1 MTGSPS
7 STVRASSPTVAEVI
21 GARKVYDGLAALCD
35 VDLAIHA
42 GERLALVG
50 HNGSGKSTLIKML
63 LGFVSP
69 DAGQVRVLDRPPDAP
84 DGARMRGRIAY
95 LPERVAFD
103 PQMTGREVL
112 RFYARLKGA
121 DAQAA
126 ALDALLERVGLR
138 PAADRRI
145 AGYSKG
151 MQQRLGLAQAL
162 IGDADIY
169 LFDEPTT
176 GLDPMA
182 RRWFFALVADLKK
195 RGKAVVIASHVLTE
209 LERVAD
215 RIAMIS
221 NGRLFAVGSLEE
233 LRRQAGL
240 PHRLVLTLPPG
251 MLLRAERA
259 FAGLDAEMTVE
270 SDTRLVLTFP
280 PSLKTALLAPLARL
294 MEESADID
302 FSFSA
307 PGLDALYAAL
317 LEDAEA
323 ERNRENGDG
332 GGAGASEGWVR
343 VQNHDR
349 T

>member
-1 MTGSPS
+1 MTAAVDALRSQAAPLARVTG
-7 STVRASSPTVAEVI
+7 V
-21 GARKVYDGLAALCD
+21 RKVYDGLVALD
-35 VDLAIHA
+35 GVDLAIHA

-63 LGFVSP
+63 LGFVVP
-69 DAGQVRVLDRPPDAP
+69 DAGTVTVLGQTPNAHE
-84 DGARMRGRIAY
+84 GARMRSRIAY

-121 DAQAA
+121 DARPAA
-126 ALDALLERVGLR
+126 IDALLDRVGLQQ
-138 PAADRRI
+138 AADRRI

-162 IGDADIY
+162 IGDADLY

-182 RRWFFALVADLKK
+182 RRWFFALIAELKEQ
-195 RGKAVVIASHVLTE
+195 GKAVVIASHVLAE

-233 LRRQAGL
+233 LRRRARL
-240 PHRLVLTLPPG
+240 PHRLSLVLPPG
-251 MLLRAERA
+251 MLLKAERA
-259 FAGLDAEMTVE
+259 FAGLDVEMTVE
-270 SDTRLVLTFP
+270 SDTRLTITFAP
-280 PSLKTALLAPLARL
+280 IRKTALLGPLARL
-294 MEESADID
+294 MEEAEID
-302 FSFSA
+302 FAFSA

-317 LEDAEA
+317 LEKDAA
-323 ERNRENGDG
+323 DG
-332 GGAGASEGWVR
+332 GTGPVVSHIRSDMGEGR
-343 VQNHDR
+343 R
-349 T
+349 GECS

>member
-1 MTGSPS
+1 MTAALDPAMHIPKAPVAR
-7 STVRASSPTVAEVI
+7 VRKV
-21 GARKVYDGLAALCD
+21 RKVYDGLVALD
-35 VDLAIHA
+35 GVDLAIRA

-63 LGFVSP
+63 LGFVVP
-69 DAGQVRVLDRPPDAP
+69 DAGTVSVLDRAP
-84 DGARMRGRIAY
+84 NARDGARMRGRIAY

-121 DAQAA
+121 DARDE
-126 ALDALLERVGLR
+126 ALDVLLDRVGLA

-151 MQQRLGLAQAL
+151 MQQRLGLAQTL
-162 IGDADIY
+162 VGDADLY

-182 RRWFFALVADLKK
+182 RRWFFALVAELRA
-195 RGKAVVIASHVLTE
+195 RGKAVVIASHVLAE

-221 NGRLFAVGSLEE
+221 NGRLFAVGSLEA
-233 LRRQAGL
+233 LRQRAQL
-240 PHRLVLTLPPG
+240 PHTLRLTLPAG
-251 MLLRAERA
+251 MLLKAERA
-259 FAGLDAEMTVE
+259 FAGLDVEMTVE
-270 SDTRLVLTFP
+270 ADTRLVITFAP
-280 PSLKTALLAPLARL
+280 AYKTALLAPLARL
-294 MEESADID
+294 MEETDID
-302 FSFSA
+302 FAFSA

-317 LEDAEA
+317 VAHA
-323 ERNRENGDG
+323 VNGGRVASAAPQGSSCRSGRRGGERP
-332 GGAGASEGWVR
+332 
-343 VQNHDR
+343 
-349 T
+349 